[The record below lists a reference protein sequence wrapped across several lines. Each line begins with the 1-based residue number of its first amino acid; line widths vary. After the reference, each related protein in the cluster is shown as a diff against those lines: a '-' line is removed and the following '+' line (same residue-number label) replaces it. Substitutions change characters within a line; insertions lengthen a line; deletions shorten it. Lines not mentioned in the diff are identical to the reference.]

1 MACALLAANASAASY
16 FSPDDKMPPSL
27 MVSGA
32 EEEVMFANNVLIRNL
47 RMTNPTNRAS
57 LPPGGGAAISSFF
70 DIFLEVSTGGG
81 GNWVD
86 GLDWDCD
93 SFFDFFPPS
102 PTTPGVHSS
111 TISGLWMTGPDMPA
125 NIQIRE
131 SPTRAS
137 NGSTRIESVPGGYMI
152 DSFFDI
158 FLEVSTDGGG
168 NWLPITAVS
177 HDGGNTWI
185 PDGPNSPAVMRV
197 EGVPEPSTFV
207 LLGMGAVGLLAY
219 AWRRRK
225 RAA

>member
-57 LPPGGGAAISSFF
+57 LLPGGGAAISSFF
-70 DIFLEVSTGGG
+70 DIFLEVLTDGG

-86 GLDWDCD
+86 GTDDDCNAEAG
-93 SFFDFFPPS
+93 FNPP
-102 PTTPGVHSS
+102 TGGVDYSS
-111 TISGLWMTGPDMPA
+111 NISGLLIMGAGMPA

-207 LLGMGAVGLLAY
+207 LLGMGAVGLLGF

-225 RAA
+225 